1 MEFNHVTD
9 TIAISIDGGMTP
21 PPFFG
26 LVKTLRLDRSE
37 KADYR
42 QYE

>member
-1 MEFNHVTD
+1 MKFNHVTD

-26 LVKTLRLDRSE
+26 MVTVLRLDRYE

-42 QYE
+42 